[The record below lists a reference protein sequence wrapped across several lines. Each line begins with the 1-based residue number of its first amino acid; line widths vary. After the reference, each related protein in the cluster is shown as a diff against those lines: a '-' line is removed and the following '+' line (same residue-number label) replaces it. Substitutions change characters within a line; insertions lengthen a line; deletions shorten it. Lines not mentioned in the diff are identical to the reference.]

1 MYENPYMGNPYMQ
14 NRYYGQQYQPV
25 QQQTIQQPV
34 AQLVGRPVDT
44 QESIQAS
51 DVPMNMPYA
60 LFPKN
65 DLSEIYLKSW
75 NANGTIQTVVFKP
88 MNNSMVNSMPNG
100 ENSNTG
106 ANTDATEE
114 IMRRLDEL
122 SNQIQEIG
130 NSMPKPRTV
139 KAKKDGD
146 SE

>member
-1 MYENPYMGNPYMQ
+1 MGNPYMQ
-14 NRYYGQQYQPV
+14 NRCYGQQYQPV
-25 QQQTIQQPV
+25 QQPVQQPV
-34 AQLVGRPVDT
+34 AQLVGKPVDK

-88 MNNSMVNSMPNG
+88 INNSMVNPIPNV
-100 ENSNTG
+100 ENG
-106 ANTDATEE
+106 KIEANTDATEE

-130 NSMPKPRTV
+130 NSIPKPRTA
-139 KAKKDGD
+139 KAKKEGD

>member
-1 MYENPYMGNPYMQ
+1 MYKRQ
-14 NRYYGQQYQPV
+14 
-25 QQQTIQQPV
+25 
-34 AQLVGRPVDT
+34 

-130 NSMPKPRTV
+130 NSIPKPRTV
-139 KAKKDGD
+139 KAKKEGD

>member
-60 LFPKN
+60 FPF
-65 DLSEIYLKSW
+65 LVCHRQHRETVPRWTPLRAFRLKFVGIFFQHFRYTLRKYIAADC
-75 NANGTIQTVVFKP
+75 NVHTLPVF
-88 MNNSMVNSMPNG
+88 G
-100 ENSNTG
+100 
-106 ANTDATEE
+106 
-114 IMRRLDEL
+114 
-122 SNQIQEIG
+122 
-130 NSMPKPRTV
+130 
-139 KAKKDGD
+139 
-146 SE
+146 

>member
-1 MYENPYMGNPYMQ
+1 MGNPYMQ
-14 NRYYGQQYQPV
+14 NRYYGQQYQPM
-25 QQQTIQQPV
+25 QQPV
-34 AQLVGRPVDT
+34 QQATAQLVGRPVDT
-44 QESIQAS
+44 QESIQAN

-88 MNNSMVNSMPNG
+88 INNSMVNSMPNG

-106 ANTDATEE
+106 ANTNATEE

-130 NSMPKPRTV
+130 NSIPKPRV
-139 KAKKDGD
+139 AKTKKEGD